1 MDLHPEFLATVVY
14 LDDVV
19 RGEFAENAIRKSFL
33 PSEIDAIRRA
43 MEPIEKEAARE
54 RMTLAK
60 VSLGSGSV
68 LAPWRI
74 FATSAA
80 TVARWLSF
88 RWRRQGGDRRSDEFQ
103 GANLPLGSYLRAGAT
118 ISYLLIYNQ
127 LPFCYNFVIF

>member
-60 VSLGSGSV
+60 VSLGSGRTSDK
-68 LAPWRI
+68 I
-74 FATSAA
+74 GNFAGVSGRTVEKIAKVVDAA
-80 TVARWLSF
+80 AAEPEKFGHLIEKDSRC
-88 RWRRQGGDRRSDEFQ
+88 EFEEEE
-103 GANLPLGSYLRAGAT
+103 
-118 ISYLLIYNQ
+118 
-127 LPFCYNFVIF
+127 